1 MAAQWKS
8 LSAAIMPATTLVLP
22 TLRECPPMTTIA
34 IRVLSQV
41 LTRFNTPMMIGTSG
55 NRVIGEPGHRKIRR
69 AWALSVNFIAPGN
82 ESDFPMARLP
92 DHQMSRSPPPPIPHA
107 LQCEHRD
114 LERTLR
120 LPLSHGNRRPDR
132 AGCPAGN
139 AASRTQPDHQCAGAG
154 AGGHPD
160 CGESRTRP
168 RFVRFHPCRTVVQLF
183 FIGPFYS
190 LRISRP
196 EDLVAFLVFVATAI
210 LVGQM
215 SSRLEKRVIQTEVQQ
230 QQLERVRVDYQ
241 RASAEAAEA
250 GELRRSEQLKTALLD
265 AITHDLRTPLTSIK
279 AAISTIRQKPVPGEV
294 EQELYEV
301 IEQEADRLNHFIQ
314 GMMDLA
320 QLEAGRVTLD
330 SRQVSAEAIVE
341 DAMLRAE
348 PLLAG
353 HKVTISVEP
362 DLPALR
368 VDPRLISQVIYSLL
382 ENTARYSGPGDRIEV
397 AVERSAENFVRF
409 SVADEG
415 PGIAPEL
422 RSQVFQTFFRAG
434 GQAAFVVGLAI
445 AHGIVHAHRRRICIE
460 HRLREPGTNVKF
472 EIPAGDQA

>member
-1 MAAQWKS
+1 MPYNVTTVTWNARSFFRYLMATVA
-8 LSAAIMPATTLVLP
+8 LTVLVVLLEMLRPALNQTTNALALVLAVI
-22 TLRECPPMTTIA
+22 LIA
-34 IRVLSQV
+34 VTAGRGPALYASILAGLS
-41 LTRFNTPMMIGTSG
+41 FNY
-55 NRVIGEPGHRKIRR
+55 
-69 AWALSVNFIAPGN
+69 
-82 ESDFPMARLP
+82 
-92 DHQMSRSPPPPIPHA
+92 
-107 LQCEHRD
+107 
-114 LERTLR
+114 
-120 LPLSHGNRRPDR
+120 
-132 AGCPAGN
+132 
-139 AASRTQPDHQCAGAG
+139 
-154 AGGHPD
+154 
-160 CGESRTRP
+160 
-168 RFVRFHPCRTVVQLF
+168 F

-196 EDLVAFLVFVATAI
+196 EDLVAFLIFVATAI
-210 LVGQM
+210 LVGRM

-294 EQELYEV
+294 ERELYEV

-320 QLEAGRVTLD
+320 QLETGRVTLD

-353 HKVTISVEP
+353 HKVSISIEP

-382 ENTARYSGPGDRIEV
+382 ENAARYTGAGDRIEV
-397 AVERSAENFVRF
+397 AVRHSAENFIRF

-415 PGIAPEL
+415 PGIAPKL
-422 RSQVFQTFFRAG
+422 RPQVFQKFFRAG
-434 GQAAFVVGLAI
+434 DQAGFGVGLAI
-445 AHGIVHAHRRRICIE
+445 AHGIVQAHRGKIWIE
-460 HRLREPGTNVKF
+460 DGLRGRGIDVKF
-472 EIPAGDQA
+472 EIPSGEAA